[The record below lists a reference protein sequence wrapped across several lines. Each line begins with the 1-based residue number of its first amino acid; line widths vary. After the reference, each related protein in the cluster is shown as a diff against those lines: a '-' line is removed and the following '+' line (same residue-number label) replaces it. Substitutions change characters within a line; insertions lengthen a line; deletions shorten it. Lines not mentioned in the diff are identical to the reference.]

1 MTREVVGHPH
11 LMMTRASELGRL
23 VDHLDDAGMSGQRDG
38 SRAEGTSVAVPILLS
53 LAAEIGLKAWQCRE
67 RNGPPDKTHDLLALF
82 DALGENTRRR
92 LEDKMPEVPSL
103 VARLP
108 PYYPGIRDAL
118 SQNKNLFVASQI
130 RARTPF
136 SACRNRHV
144 LKIGAQEQL
153 SRHIFVRGVL
163 KNGIRQRVDLSGHG
177 LRDRRLRRS
186 PYRAICVI

>member
-1 MTREVVGHPH
+1 MTREVVWHPH
-11 LMMTRASELGRL
+11 LMMIRASELGRL
-23 VDHLDDAGMSGQRDG
+23 VDHLDDTGMSGQRDG

-118 SQNKNLFVASQI
+118 SQNKNLFVEWRYAHEHHSLF
-130 RARTPF
+130 AET
-136 SACRNRHV
+136 
-144 LKIGAQEQL
+144 
-153 SRHIFVRGVL
+153 GVL
-163 KNGIRQRVDLSGHG
+163 KTALKAIVGAYFVQVPHGRVPK
-177 LRDRRLRRS
+177 R
-186 PYRAICVI
+186 